1 MWHFVYNPVL
11 CYVMTYKWNLV
22 SLCALQ
28 VFSGS
33 HGRTFVNTMMSST
46 WAGTPPCSK
55 IPPAY
60 TGVCVCVYLK
70 CLFIMF
76 CEHQDGNVGV
86 NEILC
91 TWGSGNRSKKHCF
104 YQSKQTVKCLCSGL
118 CAVCSSWDGKQG
130 PVKDVYSLA
139 NNPQYKLEVQCPTGG
154 AAVWVLLTRHITDK
168 VELGQNDKV
177 MAWWICVL
185 FTPEQQWC
193 YDVTLWGFN
202 LSDDRFLFVYSGW
215 FCTKQRVHHPR
226 CLQDGWEEGL
236 LPG

>member
-1 MWHFVYNPVL
+1 MESRIFVCFAGVFWIAWEDLCQYYDVIYLSWNP
-11 CYVMTYKWNLV
+11 
-22 SLCALQ
+22 AL
-28 VFSGS
+28 FKD
-33 HGRTFVNTMMSST
+33 SS
-46 WAGTPPCSK
+46 C
-55 IPPAY
+55 IHRC
-60 TGVCVCVYLK
+60 VCVCVYLK

-177 MAWWICVL
+177 MLWWICVL

-226 CLQDGWEEGL
+226 CLQDRWEEGL

>member
-1 MWHFVYNPVL
+1 MESRIFVCFAGVFWIAWEDLCQYYDVIYLSWNP
-11 CYVMTYKWNLV
+11 
-22 SLCALQ
+22 AL
-28 VFSGS
+28 FKD
-33 HGRTFVNTMMSST
+33 SS
-46 WAGTPPCSK
+46 C
-55 IPPAY
+55 IHRC
-60 TGVCVCVYLK
+60 VCVCVYLK

-177 MAWWICVL
+177 MLWWICVL

>member
-1 MWHFVYNPVL
+1 MESRIFVCFAGVFWIAWEDLCQYYDVIYLSWNP
-11 CYVMTYKWNLV
+11 
-22 SLCALQ
+22 AL
-28 VFSGS
+28 FKD
-33 HGRTFVNTMMSST
+33 SS
-46 WAGTPPCSK
+46 C
-55 IPPAY
+55 IHRC
-60 TGVCVCVYLK
+60 VCVCVYLK

-177 MAWWICVL
+177 MLWWICVL

-193 YDVTLWGFN
+193 YDVTLWGFD
-202 LSDDRFLFVYSGW
+202 LSDDCFLFVYSGW

-226 CLQDGWEEGL
+226 CLQDRWEEGL

>member
-1 MWHFVYNPVL
+1 MESRIFVCFAGVFWIAWEDLCQYYDVIYLSWNP
-11 CYVMTYKWNLV
+11 
-22 SLCALQ
+22 AL
-28 VFSGS
+28 FKD
-33 HGRTFVNTMMSST
+33 SS
-46 WAGTPPCSK
+46 C
-55 IPPAY
+55 IHRC
-60 TGVCVCVYLK
+60 VCVCVYLK
-70 CLFIMF
+70 CLFIML

-91 TWGSGNRSKKHCF
+91 TWGAGNRSKKHCF

-193 YDVTLWGFN
+193 YDVTLWGFD
-202 LSDDRFLFVYSGW
+202 LSDDCFLFVYSGW

-226 CLQDGWEEGL
+226 CLQDRWEEGL